1 MIKIWLA
8 FLVLALLIHF
18 GITMWRK
25 MERKEQWS
33 LLKTASYSI
42 IVSSLAVMVMA
53 VFVILF

>member
-1 MIKIWLA
+1 MIRILFL

-25 MERKEQWS
+25 MGSKEQWS

-53 VFVILF
+53 AFVILF